1 MTLASGA
8 EYSIAGLEYR
18 ALERGGD
25 DEPHTAHDLD
35 TLFANTQAIAGEIA
49 KDQLHP
55 DRILWSLTDFIGG
68 EGATIYYPQNPTQY
82 DQASLM
88 NVTKRGQLTTR
99 TERRR
104 SNVARAAASTITSNA
119 RRVAGASAYTHAVIG
134 WEQNIVVST
143 DAITWTNTTDTTP
156 QLLDS
161 DIADAISDGTNVAF
175 TAFTLGGSAT
185 ADAIPVVSVDAS
197 TTTWA
202 DANTGTLPDIPI
214 VGTVLDGV
222 PYTFGLDSTLKVFK
236 KAAVMDTAADW
247 AATIIYNTG
256 IAPVGTWGTDYWT
269 SAVAGETAIYV
280 SYSTKSHSF
289 VWEIQNDVGR
299 PFFTGDPGFSVKKLL
314 FKRGILFLVG
324 NNAGA
329 GSNFARLEA
338 IPIQTGTSVTAAE
351 PRKHLATSLGTFAV
365 GCPGNGDYLFLGDE
379 NSGKIFLYDIQHDA
393 LSLFDDLANGGTGDG
408 VVFTANTHKISTMF
422 MHGARL
428 CLAITEPGDTNNT
441 NLQVVSYDDL
451 EVQSRD
457 DSQAISATLETAEW
471 DGGLPMELKGLIG
484 FYVNFKVTD
493 AATTSGLIANSRIT
507 ISYKTEGAAAYTDT
521 TIITSATTPTGV
533 KGRVFIAAPT
543 GTNTVA
549 FNRLKVKITLDNNA
563 TAVAPPIHY
572 STIVEMAPMAYSE
585 VWDLLV
591 RVEDETQNER
601 TTLRA
606 NKAPYLRDALE
617 DLVQNKDIVTF
628 LDGSRYPW
636 PHSTA
641 QPGYTTHTVRVE
653 SVKDHIV
660 AGAEGFAQ
668 VRLRAVTSA

>member
-55 DRILWSLTDFIGG
+55 DRILWSLTDFIRG

-82 DQASLM
+82 DQGSLM

-99 TERRR
+99 AERRR
-104 SNVARAAASTITSNA
+104 SAPAATGGSPAVDGN
-119 RRVAGASAYTHAVIG
+119 RPAGASAYTHAIIG
-134 WEQNIVVST
+134 WGRQIVVST
-143 DAITWTNTTDTTP
+143 DCITWTIAADSTP
-156 QLLDS
+156 LMD
-161 DIADAISDGTNVAF
+161 DAAFADALSDGTNVAALVGIAGAG
-175 TAFTLGGSAT
+175 TAVDSIA
-185 ADAIPVVSVDAS
+185 VVSVDAS

-202 DANTGTLPDIPI
+202 DAQTGTTTDPPI
-214 VGTVLDGV
+214 VGAVVDGLPYVLALNG
-222 PYTFGLDSTLKVFK
+222 TLIVQK

-247 AATIIYNTG
+247 AGTAVYNTNITPAG
-256 IAPVGTWGTDYWT
+256 VWGTDYWT
-269 SAVAGETAIYV
+269 SAVAGETALYV
-280 SYSTKSHSF
+280 SYSTKSHAF

-338 IPIQTGTSVTAAE
+338 IPIQTGSSVTVAE
-351 PRKHLATSLGTFAV
+351 PRKHLATSFGTFSV
-365 GCPGNGDYLFLGDE
+365 GCAGNGDYLFLGDE
-379 NSGKIFLYDIQHDA
+379 DSGKIFLYDIQNDA

-408 VVFTANTHKISTMF
+408 VDFVANTDKIAF
-422 MHGARL
+422 LAMHGARL
-428 CLAITEPGDTNNT
+428 FCATWDPGGVGTT
-441 NLQVVSYDDL
+441 LQVISWDDL

-471 DGGLPMELKGLIG
+471 DFGLPMELKGLLG